1 MKLDKEYDILQ
12 MVPQELNAL
21 AQGVGGA
28 PNILSVVTQEALS
41 PDQVQA
47 ALAGL
52 NAFDADKR
60 QEFTSAIKELLNP
73 VQMAAFHYSI
83 AEDSFNRSF
92 LAWGAGD
99 GKSLALLTQKP
110 GSVSVGRR
118 SATEIKSLI
127 TRVLAV
133 DPTLK
138 HANIL
143 IKMTSLAAVVLIA
156 IFDYYRLARYRSL
169 LLHTVPEDSFVL
181 SEILDLMQ
189 QASKEDFRW
198 PLFFLEKVLPADLS
212 KSADL
217 QKLNSVMDELIKAG
231 FVEKIEAEQNEPGP
245 AVYALTDAAQIVS
258 EALIHH
264 SSKVALT
271 ISAPRSD
278 KQIGHET
285 YLFVRDTNFLF
296 LFDITGSQGVLT
308 GLGAG
313 SCDTLLNKIFSAPRG
328 SMQDM
333 PQAQA
338 AASATVQAKQAGAA
352 QCGKCGTE
360 LKPGA
365 KFCPSCGAPVEERV
379 APAGKKFCPGCGQ
392 SLNIDAKF
400 CNSCGSSL

>member
-1 MKLDKEYDILQ
+1 MKLDKEYNSLQ
-12 MVPQELNAL
+12 MVPQELSAL
-21 AQGVGGA
+21 SQGMGGA
-28 PNILSVVTQEALS
+28 PNALSVIAHEPLPQ
-41 PDQVQA
+41 DQVQA
-47 ALAGL
+47 ALSGL

-60 QEFTSAIKELLNP
+60 QEFTSAIKDLLNP

-92 LAWGAGD
+92 LAWGVGD
-99 GKSLALLTQKP
+99 AKSLALLTQKP
-110 GSVSVGRR
+110 ASVSVGRR
-118 SATEIKSLI
+118 SATEIKLLI

-133 DPTLK
+133 DPSLK

-169 LLHTVPEDSFVL
+169 LLHTVPADTFVL

-217 QKLNSVMDELIKAG
+217 QKLSIVMDELIKTG

-258 EALIHH
+258 EALIHN

-271 ISAPRSD
+271 ISAPRPD

-285 YLFVRDTNFLF
+285 YLFLRDTNFLF

-308 GLGAG
+308 GLDAG
-313 SCDTLLNKIFSAPRG
+313 SCDTLLNKIFSAPRC

-333 PQAQA
+333 PQAGVSPA
-338 AASATVQAKQAGAA
+338 ATKQAGALYCA
-352 QCGKCGTE
+352 GCGAVF
-360 LKPGA
+360 KPDA
-365 KFCPSCGAPVEERV
+365 KFCPSCGTQAEAQAAPTSN
-379 APAGKKFCPGCGQ
+379 KFCPGCGQ
-392 SLNIDAKF
+392 PVNIDAKF
-400 CNSCGSSL
+400 CNGCGTAL